1 MSTFFAHSEHMP
13 CADCGASVATDD
25 RDRHVCDPERQL
37 DFRMFQMRD
46 EIDAF
51 DGLFA
56 AYLSSSAGE
65 FAQWLAE
72 HQRPPVW

>member
-13 CADCGASVATDD
+13 CTECGASVATGD
-25 RDRHVCDPERQL
+25 RERHVCDPERQL
-37 DFRMFQMRD
+37 DFRMFQIRN
-46 EIDAF
+46 EVEAF
-51 DGLFA
+51 DDLLA

-72 HQRPPVW
+72 HQRPPV